1 VKAIRFLLRFGVVF
15 AGVLLLGAFLFLV
28 VQRFRNPVELEW
40 SGGAVLE
47 HVERVRQGKPLYVP
61 ASADYVPL
69 QAPPLGYWITALL
82 GKWMS
87 LGAAARALATF
98 STLLAGL
105 FVYLLAR
112 ALEARRFWALAGVSL
127 FFGAYALSGLTYDV
141 ERSEML
147 AVAMVLGATWIACRW
162 PGGWGFFFAGI
173 VAGFAFFANQNALA
187 FVVWPAFTLLVARRW
202 RRAGAL
208 LGGGGVG
215 FAPLWSILHQTSDGW
230 FTTYCIKLP
239 AQLGIERRIV
249 ASMFTHEMGRGLL
262 LVVVTLVALG
272 VWVRSAVASMRGD
285 DVEPQYVYFGSSL
298 FAAFAASIVSRL
310 HQGSGL
316 ETLAFW
322 SSFACVAV
330 GWLGTRLEE
339 MLEHDEDYEVVVS
352 GATLAVG
359 AQLLHLAYDPRA
371 HAPDAATFA
380 VGRSLASTVR
390 HLESAGE
397 VIVPGHGLL
406 TSRRHFHAAA
416 LADYVHAGQ
425 KIPDDIPASIDDRK
439 YAAFVADAL
448 PDETLLLGDL
458 DERLA
463 RAYFVAA
470 RLDDRD
476 PTASVGPGH
485 QPGWVLRPRA
495 RPLAGMSA
503 QQLQRRRKIEMA
515 LAEHRMRLAQAGV
528 HEADD
533 GAEIEDAAKK
543 LDESK

>member
-1 VKAIRFLLRFGVVF
+1 MNAIRFLLRFGALF
-15 AGVLLLGAFLFLV
+15 AGVLFLAAFLFLV
-28 VQRFRNPVELEW
+28 VERFRSPVEIEW

-61 ASADYVPL
+61 ASAEHVPL

-82 GKWMS
+82 AKWMS
-87 LGAAARALATF
+87 VGSAVRALATF

-105 FVYLLAR
+105 FVYLLSR
-112 ALEARRFWALAGVSL
+112 ALEARRFWALASVSL
-127 FFGAYALSGLTYDV
+127 FLGAYALSGFTYDV

-162 PGGWGFFFAGI
+162 PVGWGFFFAGI

-239 AQLGIERRIV
+239 AQLGIERGIV

-262 LVVVTLVALG
+262 LVAVTLVALG
-272 VWVRSAVASMRGD
+272 VWIRSAVASMRGD
-285 DVEPQYVYFGSSL
+285 EIEPQYVYFGSSL
-298 FAAFAASIVSRL
+298 FAALGASIVSRL

-330 GWLGTRLEE
+330 GWLGTRLQE
-339 MLEHDEDYEVVVS
+339 MLEHDDDYEVIVS
-352 GATLAVG
+352 GAILAVG
-359 AQLLHLAYDPRA
+359 AQLLHFAYDPSA
-371 HAPDAATFA
+371 HAPDAATFTA
-380 VGRSLASTVR
+380 GRSLASTVR
-390 HLESAGE
+390 RLESAGE
-397 VIVPGHGLL
+397 VIVPGRGLL

-425 KIPDDIPASIDDRK
+425 KIPDDISEGIDNRK
-439 YAAFVADAL
+439 YAAFVADGL
-448 PDETLLLGDL
+448 PDEMLLLGDL

-463 RAYFVAA
+463 RAYFVAV

-476 PTASVGPGH
+476 PASSVGHGY
-485 QPGWVLRPRA
+485 QPSWILRPRT
-495 RPLAGMSA
+495 RPLTGSSA

-528 HEADD
+528 PQPDD
-533 GAEIEDAAKK
+533 GADLEDASAKV
-543 LDESK
+543 DAQP